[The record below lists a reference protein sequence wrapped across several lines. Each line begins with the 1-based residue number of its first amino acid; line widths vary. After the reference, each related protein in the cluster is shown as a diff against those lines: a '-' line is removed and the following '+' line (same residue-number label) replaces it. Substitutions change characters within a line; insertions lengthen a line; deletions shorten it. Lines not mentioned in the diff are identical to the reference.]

1 MLYKSSQERA
11 KRLKKL
17 ELETKN
23 NSYAGAYYNK
33 RKNRLE
39 KYSCHSKWL
48 KSRSRKE
55 TRRRTKLAGENIAT
69 KGNEHKKRFDYWWEL
84 L

>member
-17 ELETKN
+17 EAETRN
-23 NSYAGAYYNK
+23 NSSAGAFYNK
-33 RKNRLE
+33 KNGRIE

-48 KSRSRKE
+48 KARSRKE
-55 TRRRTKLAGENIAT
+55 TRRLTKLAGENIAK
-69 KGNEHKKRFDYWWEL
+69 KGNEYKRRFDYWWEL
-84 L
+84 F